1 MITDESVVPDGSS
14 QEIKIGLDPSGATT
28 VTQQGSWEAGLQ
40 SCFRHR
46 PSNRKLTFGEVQ
58 VEAYC
63 FGGSLQMLQSR
74 SHVGEV
80 PGQDAVIQ
88 VEQSEVEAGLPKGA
102 GNLVQ
107 GYRKKQWA
115 QRVALLYSTTR
126 LQGAGPKLQPARLS
140 VAPGGPSSQLR
151 EVSPDLLKHHGP

>member
-107 GYRKKQWA
+107 GYRKKTVGPEGLPAVLHNTTPGCGPQIA
-115 QRVALLYSTTR
+115 AGSAVRSTR
-126 LQGAGPKLQPARLS
+126 WPI
-140 VAPGGPSSQLR
+140 
-151 EVSPDLLKHHGP
+151 